1 MSDKKPDTSER
12 VFADGVYEGAMSFA
26 LDRVDDIAEEMD
38 GAFPSHGDE
47 PLHYEQSG
55 AEGWTPS
62 FWTGICWLAHEYTG
76 SDRYRDIAMNHIDAF
91 RTRLASGEVDT
102 HDLGFLY
109 TLSSV
114 TGWQLT
120 GDEAARQDGL
130 EAADYLAD
138 RYRPEAEILQAWES
152 YHHRDWSEEWVS
164 GRFIVDCM
172 MNLPL
177 LYWAAEQ
184 TGYDRY
190 RDIAATHA
198 DQTSEYLVRNDGSTA
213 HTFQMDVETG
223 ETLGPETHQG
233 YADDSAWARGQGWAI
248 YGFALSYRYT
258 GDETHRDTART
269 VADWYVDHLPDDGI
283 PRWDFDAP
291 ETDDHRDTSAAAI
304 ATCGLFELS
313 SALPRGDPDRRR
325 YEDIALDTLSTLAE
339 AYTTEGEDAT
349 GILGHGVDN
358 KPDDKGVD
366 RSLIYGDYFYLEGLV
381 RALTDWQPYW

>member
-1 MSDKKPDTSER
+1 MSDTKQDANER
-12 VFADGVYEGAMSFA
+12 AGDRADFEDAVAFA
-26 LDRVDDIAEEMD
+26 LGRVDDIAAEMD
-38 GAFPSHGDE
+38 GAFPTLGDE

-55 AEGWTPS
+55 VEGWTSS
-62 FWTGICWLAHEYTG
+62 FWTGICWLAYEYSD
-76 SDRYRDIAMNHIDAF
+76 SDRYRNVATDHLEAF
-91 RTRLASGEVDT
+91 RTRLAGGEVNT

-114 TGWQLT
+114 AGWRLT

-138 RYRPEAEILQAWES
+138 RYRPEAGVLQAWEG
-152 YHHRDWSEEWVS
+152 YHHPDWSEEWAS
-164 GRFIVDCM
+164 GRVIVDCM

-198 DQTSEYLVRNDGSTA
+198 DCTAEYLVRDDGSTA
-213 HTFQMDVETG
+213 HTFQIDVETG
-223 ETLGPETHQG
+223 DPLGVETHQG
-233 YADDSAWARGQGWAI
+233 FADDSTWARGQGWAI

-258 GDETHRDTART
+258 RDESHRETARAA
-269 VADWYVDHLPDDGI
+269 ADWYAEHLPEDGI

-291 ETDDHRDTSAAAI
+291 DDHRDTSAAAI

-313 SALPRGDPDRRR
+313 SALPHGDPDRSR
-325 YEDIALDTLSTLAE
+325 YENLALDTLSTLTDE
-339 AYTTEGEDAT
+339 YTTEGEDAT
-349 GILGHGVDN
+349 GILAHGVDN
-358 KPDDKGVD
+358 KPDDKGVG